1 VGFVYV
7 NIIWTCSEEQSW
19 LIIAALRNMRVSVE
33 NEPQYGP
40 LFLGTT
46 VTDSIKTNLDIIRD
60 LGLLRTRLEIFDRH
74 FVEVLLNFQSRA

>member
-1 VGFVYV
+1 MGFVYV

-40 LFLGTT
+40 FLETT

-60 LGLLRTRLEIFDRH
+60 CGIVAYTIDL
-74 FVEVLLNFQSRA
+74 